1 MFSFLFLLTGSIFGG
16 QDMNID
22 GAGFDENVEVRICD
36 EICPVDYNSLTASS
50 LICKVP
56 PSSDGKI
63 PIY

>member
-1 MFSFLFLLTGSIFGG
+1 
-16 QDMNID
+16 MNID

-63 PIY
+63 PNSIY